1 MESEPALLNARAVA
15 RRLGISVKHLMRLVD
30 RDQFP
35 SPLRLGR
42 CRRWSVCVIDEW
54 IRAKNT
60 SQNTEAARNV

>member
-1 MESEPALLNARAVA
+1 MDSESVLLDARTVA
-15 RRLGISVKHLMRLVD
+15 RRLGISAKHLMRLVD

-42 CRRWSVCVIDEW
+42 CCRWSVRVIDEW

-60 SQNTEAARNV
+60 SQNTEGAPNA